1 MVIFLLKNLLV
12 CFFFNYL
19 VKLKQKNIT
28 MKKLFLVA
36 TLMVAGLMS
45 ANTIAPEVEITEEN
59 TPTVEAVEAESAFA
73 CVSATLSCGIEG
85 VACGDTTGDIV
96 EVVLIADAILCP

>member
-1 MVIFLLKNLLV
+1 MVVFLLKKLLV

-19 VKLKQKNIT
+19 VKLKQKIIT

-45 ANTIAPEVEITEEN
+45 ANTITPEVEITQEN
-59 TPTVEAVEAESAFA
+59 TPAVEAESAFA